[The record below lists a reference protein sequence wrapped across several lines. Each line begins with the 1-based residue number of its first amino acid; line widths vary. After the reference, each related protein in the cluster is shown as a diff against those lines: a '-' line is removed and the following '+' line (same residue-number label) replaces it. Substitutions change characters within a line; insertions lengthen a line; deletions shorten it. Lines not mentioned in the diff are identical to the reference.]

1 MKIHTTN
8 YKDTFIEIADDCPI
22 SKGEVP
28 PTKSD
33 TKTVA
38 NIQFE
43 MVKKNP
49 YKFTSDDILFQVY
62 ADRNDL
68 TKSEYKEAREQ
79 FFSKG
84 QPCFRAS
91 PLTKRYGWG
100 VHYDKDGKMSI
111 FGAESAEYKKF
122 SKDKS
127 LKVVKAMK
135 SSK

>member
-8 YKDTFIEIADDCPI
+8 YIDTFIEIADDCPTTN
-22 SKGEVP
+22 GEIP
-28 PTKSD
+28 PTKLD
-33 TKTVA
+33 AKTVA

-49 YKFTSDDILFQVY
+49 YKYTSDDILFQVF
-62 ADRNDL
+62 ADRNDI

-100 VHYDKDGKMSI
+100 VHYNKDGKMAI

-122 SKDKS
+122 SNDKS
-127 LKVVKAMK
+127 LKVIKG
-135 SSK
+135 